1 MTVTVPTG
9 YSFTCISCSFIDSYI
24 PTWKRKPLSL
34 EPRATT
40 VVRYRVHVQVVE
52 QNVKLQLVVLSI
64 ILLPALTVLV
74 TVDKVFEQLLAGQL
88 EPLSNKF
95 FVGLN
100 SACRKRY
107 SWETTLVRLVEDWK
121 RFLDNNHTVWVLS
134 ADMSKAFDCLSPN
147 LLLSKLQAYGLCRS
161 CSNSL
166 ALLKSYFTNRKNRVR
181 LGDTCGEWKAVKRG
195 CPKGSSLGPVLWNF
209 YQNDL
214 FYENVPSQLS
224 AYADDHQIYISG
236 EKIDNV
242 DSSLEEDGNTTGQLV

>member
-1 MTVTVPTG
+1 M
-9 YSFTCISCSFIDSYI
+9 
-24 PTWKRKPLSL
+24 
-34 EPRATT
+34 
-40 VVRYRVHVQVVE
+40 
-52 QNVKLQLVVLSI
+52 VVLSI

-88 EPLSNKF
+88 EPLSNKV

-100 SACRKRY
+100 SAYRKRH
-107 SWETTLVRLVEDWK
+107 SCETALVRLVEDWTWS
-121 RFLDNNHTVWVLS
+121 LDNNHTVGVLS

-166 ALLKSYFTNRKNRVR
+166 ALLKFYFTNRKNRVP
-181 LGDTCGEWKAVKRG
+181 LSDTCGEWKAFKRG
-195 CPKGSSLGPVLWNF
+195 CPKGSSLGPVLWNC
-209 YQNDL
+209 YRNDL
-214 FYENVPSQLS
+214 FYENVFSQLS

-242 DSSLEEDGNTTGQLV
+242 VSSLEEDGNCWYKSKYLSAVIHYP